1 MKQNR
6 HLAKNAPME
15 SIVNKLLTVV
25 STISMI
31 RDLAVDALPPKTAQ
45 QATTVLR
52 ELVTTNS
59 LLAHQVHMQQ
69 LLTIL
74 VRTTVTAQLVTVA
87 MSAQSTE

>member
-15 SIVNKLLTVV
+15 NTVNKLLTVV
-25 STISMI
+25 STISVI
-31 RDLAVDALPPKTAQ
+31 QELAVDVLPPKTAQ